1 MIKIMSIISMMI
13 IMSSALLFAQPI
25 ATLLQTSYTAEAN
38 SNYQLAIE
46 SMKSVEKE
54 NDTDPFFKLRLG
66 WLYYNSGQYQSALEY
81 YTKTATLSNCL
92 EAKEGIINS
101 AYMLG
106 KWDKV
111 IAVGNQIITK
121 YPDHYYALTKTA
133 YSYYALKNY
142 VSAANLYNKLLTNYQ
157 YNLELRG
164 YYLSCQVLL
173 GDMTNAKRTFLQ
185 LQQYSPNNPFIL
197 EYAKKFR

>member
-1 MIKIMSIISMMI
+1 MNKVYFIISMMI
-13 IMSSALLFAQPI
+13 ISMSALLFAQPV
-25 ATLLQTSYTAEAN
+25 ATLLQTSYNAEAN

-46 SMKSVEKE
+46 SMKTVEKD
-54 NDTDPFFKLRLG
+54 NDSDPFFKLRLG
-66 WLYYNSGQYQSALEY
+66 WLYYSSGQYQSALDY
-81 YTKTATLSNCL
+81 YTKTTGLSNCL
-92 EAKEGIINS
+92 EAKEGVVNS

-111 IAVGNQIITK
+111 IATGNQILAK

-133 YSYYALKNY
+133 YSYYAMKDY
-142 VSAANLYNKLLTNYQ
+142 VAAANLYNKLLTTYQ

-173 GDMTNAKRTFLQ
+173 GDLVNAKRTFLQ